1 MKKTLIVLLILT
13 CTLLCS
19 CSDKSANTPSGSPD
33 GSYPVSEVT
42 DSIKKP
48 LRMIKADGKLYYD
61 SGRPGNIASR
71 CGTLD
76 GILTQAVKEH
86 EIPKNNNECNFEGA
100 DGYQNAT
107 SITKE
112 VLINGEWMIFKLFDD
127 PELDMSVFDYCY
139 YIKGKTKNAK
149 IKTEIV
155 VLTEDIDYSFAD
167 HLRQLGSYIDPDEK
181 KYRTTFRVYG
191 DTDKWGISLSAKDV
205 TKSGLTLMIEQFGGS
220 DVNNLTTGEWF
231 MLEINKNDEWKP
243 LDTNPLIDF
252 AWNDVA
258 YPIVLNDITELKV
271 EWEWL
276 YDKLEPGY
284 YKMKKEI
291 INSGSYGS
299 FDKDLYEVYF
309 EIK

>member
-1 MKKTLIVLLILT
+1 MKKILIVLLIIT
-13 CTLLCS
+13 CMLLCS
-19 CSDKSANTPSGSPD
+19 CSDKSADTPSGNPD
-33 GSYPVSEVT
+33 DSYTAYEVT

-61 SGRPGNIASR
+61 SGKPSSIASR

-76 GILTQAVKEH
+76 GNLTQAVKEH

-112 VLINGEWMIFKLFDD
+112 VSINGEWIIFKLFDD
-127 PELDMSVFDYCY
+127 PELDMGVFDYCY
-139 YIKGKTKNAK
+139 YIKGKTKNAEK
-149 IKTEIV
+149 ESEIV
-155 VLTEDIDYSFAD
+155 VLTEDIDYSFED
-167 HLRQLGSYIDPDEK
+167 HLRRFGSYIAPDEN
-181 KYRTTFRVYG
+181 KYQTTFRVYG

-205 TKSGLTLMIEQFGGS
+205 SPLGLTIQFEQFGGFE
-220 DVNNLTTGEWF
+220 VKELTTGEWF
-231 MLEINKNDEWKP
+231 MIEVNKNDEWTP
-243 LDTNPLIDF
+243 LNTNPLIDF

-258 YPIVLNDITELKV
+258 YPIILNDITELKV
-271 EWEWL
+271 EWKWL
-276 YDKLEPGY
+276 YGELEPGF

-291 INSGSYGS
+291 VNSGSDGS